1 MPRSFRHNLYLS
13 LPVSKN
19 LAQAS
24 ASPGVSQSAV
34 VEAALKQFFDPEQ
47 KPQAVLVRRLDHQGR
62 AIERQLH
69 HTELVLE
76 ALALFVQSY
85 FNVVPPMAPGALEA
99 QKALGAKRFDAFIS
113 ELGRRMATGH
123 SLASDIFKSEPLSQP
138 PANDAVH
145 QTTDTESP
153 HAA

>member
-13 LPVSKN
+13 LPVSKS

-34 VEAALKQFFDPEQ
+34 VEAALRQFFDPEQ
-47 KPQAVLVRRLDHQGR
+47 RPQAVLVRRLDHQGR
-62 AIERQLH
+62 AIERHLH

-85 FNVVPPMAPGALEA
+85 FNAVPPMAPGALE
-99 QKALGAKRFDAFIS
+99 AKRFDAFIS
-113 ELGRRMATGH
+113 ELGRRMASGKT
-123 SLASDIFKSEPLSQP
+123 LAADLLQSELTSQTQL
-138 PANDAVH
+138 PANDTVL
-145 QTTDTESP
+145 QNTDTESP